1 MDLSVDDIHQVT
13 SDIWTSIVG
22 LNVEPTALGEPI
34 EERTLTGLINIT
46 GSWEGTVTLQ
56 CPSPLAIA
64 GAGAMFGMEPDELGR
79 EEIEDALGELTNMTG
94 GGLKALLPPPCQ
106 LSLPTV
112 VEGIAYSITIP
123 GSHLLR
129 EAAFACDGHQLVV
142 RVFASD
148 ASSGPA

>member
-1 MDLSVDDIHQVT
+1 MDLSIDDIHQVS

-22 LNVEPTALGEPI
+22 LDIEPGELGAPTTRET
-34 EERTLTGLINIT
+34 TLTGFINVT
-46 GSWEGTVTLQ
+46 GSWEGTVTLE
-56 CPSPLAIA
+56 CPSSLAVA
-64 GAGAMFGMEPDELGR
+64 GASAMFGMEPDELGS

-94 GGLKALLPPPCQ
+94 GGLKALLPSPCQ

-112 VEGIAYSITIP
+112 VEGMAYRVKLP

-129 EAAFACDGHQLVV
+129 EVAFACEGEQLVV

-148 ASSGPA
+148 AAGA